1 MKYLFAV
8 LVLLMAGSVQA
19 QLLNK
24 LKHMAKDKAENKV
37 VRETGKVVDTVLDGK
52 GKKPAGDKAATTQPA
67 APSSL
72 PAKATTDKATG
83 DSTPAN
89 LPGFKVYTNYDFVPG
104 STVIAWEDFSQES
117 KGDFPVKWNTNAG
130 GEVVTID
137 GKPGQWLAI
146 NKTGVYMPEF
156 ITELPDNFTLEF
168 EVGCNPGFRNL
179 SSPISF
185 AIASLKKPEDYTRYM
200 QGSGGRTGF
209 NTWVLPLST
218 DGKSA
223 RYGYQASVDGNES
236 TSQSNGIT
244 LQLHAP
250 TKNFMKVSIWRQ
262 KTRIRVY
269 FNEEKVADV
278 ARALMAPMYNALV
291 FSLTTARTEPD
302 QYFLSNIRLAVGAP
316 DLRNKLLTEGKFT
329 TTGILF
335 DVNSDRIKPESY
347 GVLKEIASVLKD
359 NAGLKVKITGHTDS
373 DGDAAYNLTL
383 SKQRAAA
390 VRQALATE
398 FGIDT
403 GRMETDGK
411 GETAP
416 ADKANTP
423 TAKANN
429 RRVEFEK
436 ML

>member
-1 MKYLFAV
+1 MKYTLAV
-8 LVLLMAGSVQA
+8 LVLLIVGNTEA
-19 QLLNK
+19 QLMNK
-24 LKHMAKDKAENKV
+24 IRNMAKNKVENKV
-37 VRETGKVVDTVLDGK
+37 VREAGKVVDTALDGK
-52 GKKPAGDKAATTQPA
+52 QSQKPAADAAKQPTA
-67 APSSL
+67 NGGTANTVVSNPAVKSS
-72 PAKATTDKATG
+72 ADTG
-83 DSTPAN
+83 IAS
-89 LPGFKVYTNYDFVPG
+89 FKIYTNYDFVPG
-104 STVIAWEDFSQES
+104 DKVIAWEDFSQES
-117 KGDFPVKWNTNAG
+117 KGDFPAKWNTNAG

-156 ITELPDNFTLEF
+156 IPELPDNFTLEF

-185 AIASLKKPEDYTRYM
+185 AIASLKKPEDYTGFM
-200 QGSGGRTGF
+200 QGNGNRTGF

-223 RYGYQASVDGNES
+223 RYGYEATLNGNES
-236 TSQSNGIT
+236 SRQSNGIT
-244 LQLHAP
+244 QHLHAP
-250 TKNFMKVSIWRQ
+250 TRNFMKVSIWRQ

-278 ARALMAPMYNALV
+278 ARAMNAPMYNALV

-302 QYFLSNIRLAVGAP
+302 MYFLSNIRLAVGAP

-347 GVLKEIASVLKD
+347 GVLKEIATVLKD
-359 NAGLKVKITGHTDS
+359 NAALKVKITGHTDS
-373 DGDAAYNLTL
+373 DGEAAYNLNL

-390 VRQALATE
+390 VKQALATE
-398 FGIDT
+398 FGIEG

-411 GETAP
+411 GETTP
-416 ADKANTP
+416 TDKANTP
-423 TAKANN
+423 AAKANN

-436 ML
+436 I